1 VRSGHKGG
9 VKERARGRKEVV
21 KDGGGAAYPDGMDVS
36 RRLAVGGPRGA
47 LGYVVAVAGTALV
60 TGPLLAFRSDVNKT
74 TVVLAYLL
82 VVTAAAAAGG
92 LGPGI
97 TAAAFGFL
105 AFDGLF
111 LQPYLTMV
119 VHDPQDYLSLAVY
132 LLVAAVVSLLVASSE
147 RRRAQAER
155 RERETRMLFDLSTS
169 LVAHGSLDDT
179 LRGVVGTVRSLFDL
193 AGCAIVLPSGDG
205 IRLAAV
211 DGRVPDDLDERFVG
225 VRAAPTAVQ
234 LRGPAGADLEP
245 GRALTVPMRSGEHV
259 VGALVVVAG
268 GPGSSGFGEAERR
281 VLATFANQAA
291 LAVEQVQQ
299 EEQRNRAL
307 ALQETDR
314 LRTALLNSV
323 SHDLRTPLASIKA
336 SASSLLD
343 KEIVWSDAEHDEFL
357 TTINVEADRLTHL
370 VHNLLDMS
378 RIEAGALDPR
388 LVESSVAEVV
398 GPVVRRARAASRQ
411 RIDVDVPD
419 ELPPVLV
426 DPVRLDQV
434 LTNLLD
440 NARAYAAG
448 SPVQVVARQ
457 AGGTVE
463 LRVADHGPGIPG
475 PERERIFD
483 QFYRLKGGG
492 RRPEGTGMGLAI
504 CRGIVEAHGGRL
516 RVETTPGGGASFVL
530 TLPVSSRRPPAEE
543 PADEST
549 PDPEVARP

>member
-1 VRSGHKGG
+1 
-9 VKERARGRKEVV
+9 
-21 KDGGGAAYPDGMDVS
+21 MDVP

-47 LGYVVAVAGTALV
+47 LGYTVALAGTALI
-60 TGPLLAFRSDVNKT
+60 TAPLLAFRGEVSKT
-74 TVVLAYLL
+74 TVVLSYLL

-97 TAAAFGFL
+97 TAAGLGFL
-105 AFDGLF
+105 AFDFLF
-111 LQPYLTMV
+111 LQPYHHIIV
-119 VHDPQDYLSLAVY
+119 DDPQDYLSLAVY
-132 LLVAAVVSLLVASSE
+132 LLVALVVSLLVASSE

-193 AGCAIVLPSGDG
+193 AGCAIVLPDGDG

-211 DGRVPDDLDERFVG
+211 DGQVPGDLGERLAG
-225 VRAAPTAVQ
+225 VRSGPTAVQ
-234 LRGPAGADLEP
+234 LRGPVGADLEP

-268 GPGSSGFGEAERR
+268 GPESSGFGEAERR

-291 LAVEQVQQ
+291 LAVEQGQQ
-299 EEQRNRAL
+299 EAERRRAL

-343 KEIVWSDAEHDEFL
+343 REVSWSDAERDEFL
-357 TTINVEADRLTHL
+357 TTINDQVDRLTHL

-388 LVESSVAEVV
+388 LVESSVAELV

-411 RIDVDVPD
+411 RVDVDVPD
-419 ELPPVLV
+419 ELAPVLV
-426 DPVRLDQV
+426 DPVRIDQV

-440 NARAYAAG
+440 NARSYAAG

-457 AGGTVE
+457 AAGTVE
-463 LRVADHGPGIPG
+463 LRVVDHGPGIPG

-516 RVETTPGGGASFVL
+516 RVETTAGGGATFVL
-530 TLPVSSRRPPAEE
+530 TLPVSPRRAPVEE
-543 PADEST
+543 
-549 PDPEVARP
+549 EVARP

>member
-1 VRSGHKGG
+1 MLG
-9 VKERARGRKEVV
+9 
-21 KDGGGAAYPDGMDVS
+21 GMDVP

-47 LGYVVAVAGTALV
+47 LGYAVAVGGTVLV
-60 TGPLLAFRSDVNKT
+60 TAPLLAFRGEVSKT

-97 TAAAFGFL
+97 TAAGLGFL
-105 AFDGLF
+105 AFDVGF
-111 LQPYLTMV
+111 LQPYHHIIV
-119 VHDPQDYLSLAVY
+119 DDPQDYLSLGVY
-132 LLVAAVVSLLVASSE
+132 LLVAVVVSLLVASSE

-169 LVAHGSLDDT
+169 LVAHGSLTDT
-179 LRGVVGTVRSLFDL
+179 LRGVVSTVRSLFDL
-193 AGCAIVLPSGDG
+193 AGCAIVLPSGEG
-205 IRLAAV
+205 IELAAA
-211 DGRVPDDLDERFVG
+211 DGQVPDDLDERFVG
-225 VRAAPTAVQ
+225 VRTAQASVQ
-234 LRGPAGADLEP
+234 VHGPAGADLEP

-259 VGALVVVAG
+259 VGALVVVVG

-343 KEIVWSDAEHDEFL
+343 REVRWSDAERDEFL
-357 TTINVEADRLTHL
+357 ATINTEADRLTRL

-388 LVESSVAEVV
+388 LVESTVAEVV

-411 RIDVDVPD
+411 RVDVDVPE

-440 NARAYAAG
+440 NARSYAAA
-448 SPVQVVARQ
+448 SPVQVVARRV
-457 AGGTVE
+457 GDSVE
-463 LRVADHGPGIPG
+463 LRVVDHGPGIPG
-475 PERERIFD
+475 PERERVFD
-483 QFYRLKGGG
+483 QFYRLKGG

-504 CRGIVEAHGGRL
+504 CRGIVEAHGGTL
-516 RVETTPGGGASFVL
+516 RVETTPGGGASLVL
-530 TLPVSSRRPPAEE
+530 TLPVSPRPAPAAEAVPE
-543 PADEST
+543 PAPATE
-549 PDPEVARP
+549 EAARP

>member
-1 VRSGHKGG
+1 MLG
-9 VKERARGRKEVV
+9 
-21 KDGGGAAYPDGMDVS
+21 GMDVP

-47 LGYVVAVAGTALV
+47 LGYAVAIGGTVLV
-60 TGPLLAFRSDVNKT
+60 TAPLLAIRSEASKT

-97 TAAAFGFL
+97 TAAGLGFL
-105 AFDGLF
+105 AFDVLF
-111 LQPYLTMV
+111 LQPYHHIIV
-119 VHDPQDYLSLAVY
+119 DDPQDYLSLGVY
-132 LLVAAVVSLLVASSE
+132 LLVAVVVSLLVATSE

-169 LVAHGSLDDT
+169 LVAHGSLTDT
-179 LRGVVGTVRSLFDL
+179 LRGVVSTVRSLFDL

-205 IRLAAV
+205 IELAAA
-211 DGRVPDDLDERFVG
+211 DGQVPDDLDERFVG
-225 VRAAPTAVQ
+225 VRSAQASVQ
-234 LRGPAGADLEP
+234 VHGPAGADLEP
-245 GRALTVPMRSGEHV
+245 GQALTVPMRSGEHV

-291 LAVEQVQQ
+291 LAVEQGQQ
-299 EEQRNRAL
+299 EEERNRAL

-343 KEIVWSDAEHDEFL
+343 REVRWSDAERDEFL
-357 TTINVEADRLTHL
+357 ATINTEADRLTRL

-398 GPVVRRARAASRQ
+398 GPVLRRARAASRQ
-411 RIDVDVPD
+411 RVDVDVPE

-440 NARAYAAG
+440 NARSYAAA
-448 SPVQVVARQ
+448 SPVQVVARR
-457 AGGTVE
+457 AGDSVE
-463 LRVADHGPGIPG
+463 LRVVDHGPGIPG
-475 PERERIFD
+475 PERERVFD

-504 CRGIVEAHGGRL
+504 CRGIVEAHGGSL

-530 TLPVSSRRPPAEE
+530 TLPVSPRPAPAEE
-543 PADEST
+543 
-549 PDPEVARP
+549 VVRP

>member
-1 VRSGHKGG
+1 
-9 VKERARGRKEVV
+9 
-21 KDGGGAAYPDGMDVS
+21 MDVP

-47 LGYVVAVAGTALV
+47 LGYVVAVAGTALI
-60 TGPLLAFRSDVNKT
+60 TAPLLAVRTDVSET
-74 TVVLAYLL
+74 TVVLAYML

-97 TAAAFGFL
+97 TAAGLGFL
-105 AFDGLF
+105 AFDVLF
-111 LQPYLTMV
+111 LQPYHHV
-119 VHDPQDYLSLAVY
+119 IVADPQDYLSLGVY
-132 LLVAAVVSLLVASSE
+132 LLVAVVVSLLVATSE

-155 RERETRMLFDLSTS
+155 RERETRMLFDLSAS
-169 LVAHGSLDDT
+169 LVTHGSLEDT
-179 LRGVVGTVRSLFDL
+179 LQGAVRAVRTLFDL

-205 IRLAAV
+205 LQVAAV
-211 DGRVPDDLDERFVG
+211 DGRLPAGLDEGF
-225 VRAAPTAVQ
+225 P
-234 LRGPAGADLEP
+234 L
-245 GRALTVPMRSGEHV
+245 RSGDRT

-268 GPGSSGFGEAERR
+268 GPGSAEFGEAERR

-291 LAVEQVQQ
+291 LAVERGQQ

-343 KEIVWSDAEHDEFL
+343 REVRWSDAERDEFL
-357 TTINVEADRLTHL
+357 ATINTETDRLTRL

-378 RIEAGALDPR
+378 RIEAGALDPN
-388 LVESSVAEVV
+388 LMESSVAELV
-398 GPVVRRARAASRQ
+398 GPVVRRARAASGQ
-411 RIDVDVPD
+411 LVEVDVPE
-419 ELPPVLV
+419 ELAPVLA

-440 NARAYAAG
+440 NARRYAGAG
-448 SPVQVVARQ
+448 PVQVVACQ

-463 LRVADHGPGIPG
+463 LRVVDHGPGIPA
-475 PERERIFD
+475 PEQERVFD
-483 QFYRLKGGG
+483 QFYRVGGG
-492 RRPEGTGMGLAI
+492 RQPEGTGMGLAI
-504 CRGIVEAHGGRL
+504 CRGIVQAHGGAL

-530 TLPVSSRRPPAEE
+530 TLPALPRRTPPEGEE
-543 PADEST
+543 AVADR
-549 PDPEVARP
+549 EVARP

>member
-1 VRSGHKGG
+1 
-9 VKERARGRKEVV
+9 
-21 KDGGGAAYPDGMDVS
+21 MDVP

-60 TGPLLAFRSDVNKT
+60 TAPLLAFRTDLSKT

-82 VVTAAAAAGG
+82 VVTAAATAGG

-97 TAAAFGFL
+97 TAAALGFL
-105 AFDGLF
+105 AFDLLF
-111 LQPYLTMV
+111 LQPYHHIIV
-119 VHDPQDYLSLAVY
+119 DDPQDYLSLAVY
-132 LLVAAVVSLLVASSE
+132 LLVAVVVSLLVASTE
-147 RRRAQAER
+147 RRRTQAER
-155 RERETRMLFDLSTS
+155 RERETRMLFDLSSS
-169 LVAHGSLDDT
+169 LVAHGSLEDT
-179 LRGVVGTVRSLFDL
+179 LRGVVSTVRSLFDL

-211 DGRVPDDLDERFVG
+211 DGQVPGDLDQRFAG
-225 VRAAPTAVQ
+225 VLAAQASVQ
-234 LRGPAGADLEP
+234 VRGPAGADLEP
-245 GRALTVPMRSGEHV
+245 GRALAVPMRSGENI

-291 LAVEQVQQ
+291 LAVEQGQQ
-299 EEQRNRAL
+299 EEQRNRAV

-343 KEIVWSDAEHDEFL
+343 HEVRWSDAERDEFL
-357 TTINVEADRLTHL
+357 ATINTEADRLTRL

-378 RIEAGALDPR
+378 RIEAGALDPL
-388 LVESSVAEVV
+388 LVESSVAEIV
-398 GPVVRRARAASRQ
+398 GPVVRRARATSHQ
-411 RIDVDVPD
+411 RVDVQVPE

-440 NARAYAAG
+440 NARGYAAA
-448 SPVQVVARQ
+448 SPVQVVAGQ
-457 AGGTVE
+457 AGDTVE
-463 LRVADHGPGIPG
+463 LRVIDHGPGIPG
-475 PERERIFD
+475 PERERVFD

-504 CRGIVEAHGGRL
+504 CRGIVEAHDGTL
-516 RVETTPGGGASFVL
+516 RVETTPGGGATFVL
-530 TLPVSSRRPPAEE
+530 TLPVSSRPAPELE
-543 PADEST
+543 LPVADR
-549 PDPEVARP
+549 EVARP

>member
-1 VRSGHKGG
+1 
-9 VKERARGRKEVV
+9 
-21 KDGGGAAYPDGMDVS
+21 MDVP
-36 RRLAVGGPRGA
+36 RRLALGGPRGT
-47 LGYVVAVAGTALV
+47 LGYVVAVGGTVLATV
-60 TGPLLAFRSDVNKT
+60 PLLAFRAELSKT

-82 VVTAAAAAGG
+82 VVTGAAAAGG

-97 TAAAFGFL
+97 AAAGLGFL
-105 AFDGLF
+105 AFDLLF
-111 LQPYLTMV
+111 LRPYHHV
-119 VHDPQDYLSLAVY
+119 IVDDPQDYLSLGVY
-132 LLVAAVVSLLVASSE
+132 LLVAAVISLLVASTE

-155 RERETRMLFDLSTS
+155 RERETRMLFELSTS
-169 LVAHGSLDDT
+169 LVAHGSLEDT
-179 LRGVVGTVRSLFDL
+179 LRGVVRTVRSLFDL

-205 IRLAAV
+205 DGFRLAAV
-211 DGRVPDDLDERFVG
+211 DGEVPGDHDERVPMG
-225 VRAAPTAVQ
+225 
-234 LRGPAGADLEP
+234 
-245 GRALTVPMRSGEHV
+245 SGGQA

-268 GPGSSGFGEAERR
+268 GPGSSGFGEPERR

-291 LAVEQVQQ
+291 LAVERGQQ

-343 KEIVWSDAEHDEFL
+343 REVRWSDAERDEFL
-357 TTINVEADRLTHL
+357 TTINTEVDRLTRL
-370 VHNLLDMS
+370 VHDLLDMS

-388 LVESSVAEVV
+388 LVESSLAEVV

-411 RIDVDVPD
+411 RVEVDVPD
-419 ELPPVLV
+419 ELAPVLV

-440 NARAYAAG
+440 NARGYAPG
-448 SPVQVVARQ
+448 SPVQVAARQ
-457 AGGTVE
+457 DGDHIE
-463 LRVADHGPGIPG
+463 LRVVDHGPGIPV
-475 PERERIFD
+475 PERERVFD

-504 CRGIVEAHGGRL
+504 CRGIVQAHGGAL
-516 RVETTPGGGASFVL
+516 RVETTPGGGATFVL
-530 TLPVSSRRPPAEE
+530 SLPVSPVSSDMEVVRP
-543 PADEST
+543 
-549 PDPEVARP
+549 

>member
-1 VRSGHKGG
+1 MLG
-9 VKERARGRKEVV
+9 
-21 KDGGGAAYPDGMDVS
+21 GMDVP

-47 LGYVVAVAGTALV
+47 LGYAVAIGGTVLV
-60 TGPLLAFRSDVNKT
+60 TAPLLAIRSEASKT

-97 TAAAFGFL
+97 TAAGLGFL
-105 AFDGLF
+105 AFDVLF
-111 LQPYLTMV
+111 LQPYHHIIV
-119 VHDPQDYLSLAVY
+119 DDPQDYLSLGVY
-132 LLVAAVVSLLVASSE
+132 LLVAVVVSLLVATSE

-169 LVAHGSLDDT
+169 LVAHGSLTDT
-179 LRGVVGTVRSLFDL
+179 LRGVVSTVRSLFDL

-205 IRLAAV
+205 IELAAA
-211 DGRVPDDLDERFVG
+211 DGQVPDDLDERFVG
-225 VRAAPTAVQ
+225 VRSAQASVQ
-234 LRGPAGADLEP
+234 VHGPAGADLEP
-245 GRALTVPMRSGEHV
+245 GQALTVPMRSGEHV

-291 LAVEQVQQ
+291 LAVEQGQQ
-299 EEQRNRAL
+299 EEERNRAL

-343 KEIVWSDAEHDEFL
+343 REVRWSDAERDEFL
-357 TTINVEADRLTHL
+357 ATINTEADRLTRL

-388 LVESSVAEVV
+388 LVESTVAEVV

-411 RIDVDVPD
+411 RVEVDVPE

-440 NARAYAAG
+440 NARGYAAA
-448 SPVQVVARQ
+448 SPVQVVARR
-457 AGGTVE
+457 AGDSVE
-463 LRVADHGPGIPG
+463 LRVVDHGPGIPG
-475 PERERIFD
+475 PERERVFD

-504 CRGIVEAHGGRL
+504 CRGIVEAHGGTL
-516 RVETTPGGGASFVL
+516 RVETTPGGGATFVL
-530 TLPVSSRRPPAEE
+530 TLPVSPRPALAAEPVPEAPAEE
-543 PADEST
+543 EA
-549 PDPEVARP
+549 ARP

>member
-1 VRSGHKGG
+1 
-9 VKERARGRKEVV
+9 
-21 KDGGGAAYPDGMDVS
+21 MDVP

-47 LGYVVAVAGTALV
+47 LGYAVAVAGTALI
-60 TGPLLAFRSDVNKT
+60 TAPLLAYRGSVSKT

-97 TAAAFGFL
+97 TAAALGFL
-105 AFDGLF
+105 AFDLLF
-111 LQPYLTMV
+111 LQPYHHIIV
-119 VHDPQDYLSLAVY
+119 DDPQDYLSLAVY
-132 LLVAAVVSLLVASSE
+132 LLVAVVVSLLVATSE

-179 LRGVVGTVRSLFDL
+179 LRGVVGTVRSLFNL

-211 DGRVPDDLDERFVG
+211 DGQVPDDLDERFVG
-225 VRAAPTAVQ
+225 VRGGQTTVQ
-234 LRGPAGADLEP
+234 LRGPVDADLEP
-245 GRALTVPMRSGEHV
+245 GQVLTVPMRSGEHV

-343 KEIVWSDAEHDEFL
+343 RDIQWSDAERDEFL
-357 TTINVEADRLTHL
+357 ATINTEVDRLTRL

-411 RIDVDVPD
+411 RVDVDVPD
-419 ELPPVLV
+419 ELPSVLV

-448 SPVQVVARQ
+448 GPVQVVARQ
-457 AGGTVE
+457 AGETVE
-463 LRVADHGPGIPG
+463 LRMVDHGPGIPG

-492 RRPEGTGMGLAI
+492 KRPEGTGMGLAI

-516 RVETTPGGGASFVL
+516 RAETTPGGGATFVL
-530 TLPVSSRRPPAEE
+530 TLPVAPGQLPSAVER
-543 PADEST
+543 
-549 PDPEVARP
+549 EVARP

>member
-1 VRSGHKGG
+1 MLG
-9 VKERARGRKEVV
+9 
-21 KDGGGAAYPDGMDVS
+21 GMDVP

-47 LGYVVAVAGTALV
+47 LGYAVAIGGTVLV
-60 TGPLLAFRSDVNKT
+60 TAPLLAIRSEASKT

-97 TAAAFGFL
+97 TAAGLGFL
-105 AFDGLF
+105 AFDVLF
-111 LQPYLTMV
+111 LQPYHHIIV
-119 VHDPQDYLSLAVY
+119 DDPQDYLSLGVY
-132 LLVAAVVSLLVASSE
+132 LLVAVVVSLLVATSE

-169 LVAHGSLDDT
+169 LVAHGSLTDT
-179 LRGVVGTVRSLFDL
+179 LRGVVSTVRSLFDL

-205 IRLAAV
+205 IQLAAV
-211 DGRVPDDLDERFVG
+211 DGEVSDDLDERF
-225 VRAAPTAVQ
+225 ASTPAQTSVQ
-234 LRGPAGADLEP
+234 VPGPAGAALEP

-291 LAVEQVQQ
+291 LAVEQGQQ

-343 KEIVWSDAEHDEFL
+343 RDIQWSDAEREEFL
-357 TTINVEADRLTHL
+357 ATINTEVDRLTRL

-411 RIDVDVPD
+411 RVDVDVPD
-419 ELPPVLV
+419 ELPSVLV

-448 SPVQVVARQ
+448 GPVQVVARQ

-463 LRVADHGPGIPG
+463 LRVVDHGPGIPG

-492 RRPEGTGMGLAI
+492 KRPEGTGMGLAI

-516 RVETTPGGGASFVL
+516 RAETTPGGGATFVL
-530 TLPVSSRRPPAEE
+530 TLPVASGQLPSAVER
-543 PADEST
+543 
-549 PDPEVARP
+549 EVARP

>member
-1 VRSGHKGG
+1 
-9 VKERARGRKEVV
+9 
-21 KDGGGAAYPDGMDVS
+21 MDVP

-47 LGYVVAVAGTALV
+47 LGYVVAVAGTAV
-60 TGPLLAFRSDVNKT
+60 ITTPLLAFRADVNKT

-97 TAAAFGFL
+97 SAAALGFL
-105 AFDGLF
+105 AFDLLF
-111 LQPYLTMV
+111 LQPYHHIIV
-119 VHDPQDYLSLAVY
+119 DDPQDYLSLAVY
-132 LLVAAVVSLLVASSE
+132 LLVAVVVSLLVASSE
-147 RRRAQAER
+147 RRRALAER

-169 LVAHGSLDDT
+169 LVAHGSLEDT
-179 LRGVVGTVRSLFDL
+179 LNGVVITVRSLFDL
-193 AGCAIVLPSGDG
+193 AGCAIVLPSDEGLH
-205 IRLAAV
+205 LAAV
-211 DGRVPDDLDERFVG
+211 DGQVPDDLDERFAT
-225 VRAAPTAVQ
+225 AAGQTSVQ
-234 LRGPAGADLEP
+234 VRGPAGADLEP
-245 GRALTVPMRSGEHV
+245 GRALTVPMRSGQHV

-291 LAVEQVQQ
+291 LAVEQGQQ
-299 EEQRNRAL
+299 EEQRNRAV

-343 KEIVWSDAEHDEFL
+343 QEVSWSDAERDEFL
-357 TTINVEADRLTHL
+357 ATINAEADRLTRL

-398 GPVVRRARAASRQ
+398 GPVVRRARASSRQ
-411 RIDVDVPD
+411 RVDVDVPE
-419 ELPPVLV
+419 ELAPVLV

-440 NARAYAAG
+440 NARSYAAT
-448 SPVQVVARQ
+448 SPVQVTARQ
-457 AGGTVE
+457 AGDTVE
-463 LRVADHGPGIPG
+463 LRVVDHGPGIPG
-475 PERERIFD
+475 PERERVFD

-504 CRGIVEAHGGRL
+504 CRGIVEAHGGTL

-530 TLPVSSRRPPAEE
+530 TLPVAPVRQVVRP
-543 PADEST
+543 
-549 PDPEVARP
+549 

>member
-1 VRSGHKGG
+1 
-9 VKERARGRKEVV
+9 
-21 KDGGGAAYPDGMDVS
+21 MDVP
-36 RRLAVGGPRGA
+36 RRLALGGPRGT
-47 LGYVVAVAGTALV
+47 LGYVVAVGGTVLATV
-60 TGPLLAFRSDVNKT
+60 PLLAFRAELSKT

-82 VVTAAAAAGG
+82 VVTGAAAAGG

-97 TAAAFGFL
+97 AAAGLGFL
-105 AFDGLF
+105 AFDLLF
-111 LQPYLTMV
+111 LRPYHHV
-119 VHDPQDYLSLAVY
+119 IVDDPQDYLSLGVY
-132 LLVAAVVSLLVASSE
+132 LLVAAVISLLVASTE

-155 RERETRMLFDLSTS
+155 RERETRMLFELSTS
-169 LVAHGSLDDT
+169 LVAHGSLEDT
-179 LRGVVGTVRSLFDL
+179 LRGVVRTVRSLFDL

-205 IRLAAV
+205 DGFRLAAV
-211 DGRVPDDLDERFVG
+211 DGEVPGDHDERVPMG
-225 VRAAPTAVQ
+225 
-234 LRGPAGADLEP
+234 
-245 GRALTVPMRSGEHV
+245 SGGQA

-268 GPGSSGFGEAERR
+268 GPGSSGFGEPERR

-291 LAVEQVQQ
+291 LAVERGQQ

-343 KEIVWSDAEHDEFL
+343 REVRWSDAERDEFL
-357 TTINVEADRLTHL
+357 TTINTEVDRLTRL

-388 LVESSVAEVV
+388 LVESSLAEVV

-411 RIDVDVPD
+411 RVEVDVPD
-419 ELPPVLV
+419 ELAPVLV

-440 NARAYAAG
+440 NARGYAPG
-448 SPVQVVARQ
+448 SPVQVAARQ
-457 AGGTVE
+457 DGDHIE
-463 LRVADHGPGIPG
+463 LRVVDHGPGIPV
-475 PERERIFD
+475 PERERVFD

-492 RRPEGTGMGLAI
+492 GRPEGTGMGLAI
-504 CRGIVEAHGGRL
+504 CRGIVQAHGGAL
-516 RVETTPGGGASFVL
+516 RVETTPGGGATFVL
-530 TLPVSSRRPPAEE
+530 SLPVSPLSSDMEVVRP
-543 PADEST
+543 
-549 PDPEVARP
+549 

>member
-1 VRSGHKGG
+1 
-9 VKERARGRKEVV
+9 
-21 KDGGGAAYPDGMDVS
+21 MDVP
-36 RRLAVGGPRGA
+36 RRLALGGPRGA
-47 LGYVVAVAGTALV
+47 LGYAVAVAGTALI
-60 TGPLLAFRSDVNKT
+60 TAPLLAARPEVSKT

-97 TAAAFGFL
+97 TAAGLGFL
-105 AFDGLF
+105 AFDVLF
-111 LQPYLTMV
+111 LQPYHHV
-119 VHDPQDYLSLAVY
+119 VVDDPQDYLSLGVY
-132 LLVAAVVSLLVASSE
+132 LLVAVVISLLVASSE

-169 LVAHGSLDDT
+169 LVTHGSLEDT
-179 LRGVVGTVRSLFDL
+179 LQGAVRTVRSLLDL
-193 AGCAIVLPSGDG
+193 AGCAIVVHAGDG
-205 IRLAAV
+205 PRLAAV
-211 DGRVPDDLDERFVG
+211 DGQPPVDGDERF
-225 VRAAPTAVQ
+225 P
-234 LRGPAGADLEP
+234 L
-245 GRALTVPMRSGEHV
+245 RSGDRV

-268 GPGSSGFGEAERR
+268 GPGSAEFGEAERR

-291 LAVEQVQQ
+291 LAVERGQQ
-299 EEQRNRAL
+299 EEQRNRAV

-343 KEIVWSDAEHDEFL
+343 REVRWSDAERDEFL
-357 TTINVEADRLTHL
+357 ATINAETDRLTRL

-388 LVESSVAEVV
+388 LMESSIAELV

-411 RIDVDVPD
+411 RVEVDVPD
-419 ELPPVLV
+419 ELAPVLA

-440 NARAYAAG
+440 NARAYADG

-457 AGGTVE
+457 AGATVE
-463 LRVADHGPGIPG
+463 LRVVDHGPGIPV
-475 PERERIFD
+475 PERERVFD
-483 QFYRLKGGG
+483 QFYRVEGG
-492 RRPEGTGMGLAI
+492 RRPGGTGMGLAI
-504 CRGIVEAHGGRL
+504 CRGIVQAHGGGL
-516 RVETTPGGGASFVL
+516 QVETTPGGGATFVL
-530 TLPVSSRRPPAEE
+530 TLPALPRRTPPRGEE
-543 PADEST
+543 AVADR
-549 PDPEVARP
+549 EVARP

>member
-1 VRSGHKGG
+1 
-9 VKERARGRKEVV
+9 
-21 KDGGGAAYPDGMDVS
+21 MDVP

-47 LGYVVAVAGTALV
+47 LGYAVAVGGTALV
-60 TGPLLAFRSDVNKT
+60 TAPLLAFRGEVSKT

-97 TAAAFGFL
+97 TAAGLGFL
-105 AFDGLF
+105 CFDVLF
-111 LQPYLTMV
+111 IQPYHHIIV
-119 VHDPQDYLSLAVY
+119 DDPQEYLSLGVY
-132 LLVAAVVSLLVASSE
+132 LLVTVVVSLLVASSE

-169 LVAHGSLDDT
+169 LVAHGSLTDT
-179 LRGVVGTVRSLFDL
+179 LDGVVRTVRSLFDL
-193 AGCAIVLPSGDG
+193 AGCAIVLPAADG

-211 DGRVPDDLDERFVG
+211 DGQVPDDLDERFVG
-225 VRAAPTAVQ
+225 MRP
-234 LRGPAGADLEP
+234 ADLEP
-245 GRALTVPMRSGEHV
+245 GQALTVPMRSGEHA

-268 GPGSSGFGEAERR
+268 GPGSSGFGEPERQ

-291 LAVEQVQQ
+291 LAVEQGQQ

-343 KEIVWSDAEHDEFL
+343 REVRWSDAERDEFL
-357 TTINVEADRLTHL
+357 ATINTEADRLTRL

-388 LVESSVAEVV
+388 LVESSLAEVV

-411 RIDVDVPD
+411 RVDVDVPD

-440 NARAYAAG
+440 NARTYAAA
-448 SPVQVVARQ
+448 SPVQVVARP
-457 AGGTVE
+457 AGDEVE
-463 LRVADHGPGIPG
+463 LRVVDHGPGIPG
-475 PERERIFD
+475 PERERVFD

-504 CRGIVEAHGGRL
+504 CRGIVQAHGGSL
-516 RVETTPGGGASFVL
+516 RVETTSGGGASFVL
-530 TLPVSSRRPPAEE
+530 TLPVSPRPAPVEE
-543 PADEST
+543 
-549 PDPEVARP
+549 VVRP

>member
-1 VRSGHKGG
+1 
-9 VKERARGRKEVV
+9 
-21 KDGGGAAYPDGMDVS
+21 MDVP

-47 LGYVVAVAGTALV
+47 LGYAVAVAGTAV
-60 TGPLLAFRSDVNKT
+60 ITAPLLAVRADVSRT

-97 TAAAFGFL
+97 TAAALGFL
-105 AFDGLF
+105 AFDVLF
-111 LQPYLTMV
+111 LQPYHHIIV
-119 VHDPQDYLSLAVY
+119 DDPQDYLSLGVY
-132 LLVAAVVSLLVASSE
+132 LLVAVVVSLLVATSE

-169 LVAHGSLDDT
+169 LVAHGSLEDT
-179 LRGVVGTVRSLFDL
+179 FRGVVSTVRSLFDL

-205 IRLAAV
+205 IRVAAV
-211 DGRVPDDLDERFVG
+211 DGNMPDDLDERFVG
-225 VRAAPTAVQ
+225 VRAAQISVQ
-234 LRGPAGADLEP
+234 VHGPAGADLEP
-245 GRALTVPMRSGEHV
+245 GRALTVPMRSGQHV

-291 LAVEQVQQ
+291 LAVEQGQQ
-299 EEQRNRAL
+299 EEQRNRAV

-343 KEIVWSDAEHDEFL
+343 PEVRWSDAEQTEFL
-357 TTINVEADRLTHL
+357 ATINTEVDRLTRL

-388 LVESSVAEVV
+388 LVESSVAELV

-411 RIDVDVPD
+411 RVDVDVPE
-419 ELPPVLV
+419 ELAAVLV

-440 NARAYAAG
+440 NARRYAPA

-457 AGGTVE
+457 VGEVVE
-463 LRVADHGPGIPG
+463 VRVIDHGPGIPG
-475 PERERIFD
+475 PERERVFD

-504 CRGIVEAHGGRL
+504 CRGIVQAHGGNL

-530 TLPVSSRRPPAEE
+530 TLPVSPRQVLAEE
-543 PADEST
+543 PPAADR
-549 PDPEVARP
+549 EVARP

>member
-1 VRSGHKGG
+1 
-9 VKERARGRKEVV
+9 
-21 KDGGGAAYPDGMDVS
+21 
-36 RRLAVGGPRGA
+36 
-47 LGYVVAVAGTALV
+47 
-60 TGPLLAFRSDVNKT
+60 
-74 TVVLAYLL
+74 VVLAYLL

-97 TAAAFGFL
+97 TAAALGFL
-105 AFDGLF
+105 AFDLLF
-111 LQPYLTMV
+111 LQPYHHIIV
-119 VHDPQDYLSLAVY
+119 DDPQDYLSLAVY
-132 LLVAAVVSLLVASSE
+132 LLVAVVVSLLVATSE
-147 RRRAQAER
+147 HRRAQAER

-169 LVAHGSLDDT
+169 LVAHGSLEDT
-179 LRGVVGTVRSLFDL
+179 LRGVVRTVRSLFDL

-205 IRLAAV
+205 LHLAAV
-211 DGRVPDDLDERFVG
+211 DGEVPGDLDDRFVG
-225 VRAAPTAVQ
+225 VRGGQASIQ

-245 GRALTVPMRSGEHV
+245 GRALTVPLRSGASV

-268 GPGSSGFGEAERR
+268 GPDSSGFGEAERR

-291 LAVEQVQQ
+291 LAVERGQQ
-299 EEQRNRAL
+299 EEQRSRAL

-343 KEIVWSDAEHDEFL
+343 REIRWSDAERDEFL
-357 TTINVEADRLTHL
+357 VTINTEVDRLTRL

-411 RIDVDVPD
+411 RVDVDVPD
-419 ELPPVLV
+419 ELAPVLV

-440 NARAYAAG
+440 NARGYAGAG
-448 SPVQVVARQ
+448 PVEVVARQ
-457 AGGTVE
+457 AGDTVE
-463 LRVADHGPGIPG
+463 LRVIDHGPGIPV
-475 PERERIFD
+475 PERERVFG

-492 RRPEGTGMGLAI
+492 KRPEGTGMGLAI
-504 CRGIVEAHGGRL
+504 CRGIVQAHGGSL
-516 RVETTPGGGASFVL
+516 RIETTPGGGATFVL
-530 TLPVSSRRPPAEE
+530 SLPVSPRPAPV
-543 PADEST
+543 
-549 PDPEVARP
+549 PDHEVARP